1 MNFLNKIQYQNIK
14 YEVKILKQISKYLN
28 IAKML
33 DYFENKKEI
42 DILMEF
48 LYRRKLARFFKQ
60 F

>member
-1 MNFLNKIQYQNIK
+1 MSFLNIK

-33 DYFENKKEI
+33 GYFKNKKEI
-42 DILMEF
+42 DILIEF

-60 F
+60 FLKWHS

>member
-1 MNFLNKIQYQNIK
+1 MSFLNIK

-48 LYRRKLARFFKQ
+48 LYGRKLTRFFKQ